1 MIIKFFHE
9 ERWYTTITH
18 WLFGDWI
25 LTCHAGGPDSIPGQ
39 CKEKN
44 FVQTPV
50 DFCFACT
57 QNIKIR
63 WTANTMW
70 LYIIILWTCYFI
82 LRACSFIGV
91 IRVTS
96 PIDINVPIKSLLA
109 LKKNGSF
116 VSLTGS
122 FFTNLNVYK
131 YEILLLRT
139 SLLQP

>member
-1 MIIKFFHE
+1 MKKDGIPPKRTGCSVIEFSPATREARIRFPASARKK
-9 ERWYTTITH
+9 I
-18 WLFGDWI
+18 LFK
-25 LTCHAGGPDSIPGQ
+25 LLS
-39 CKEKN
+39 N
-44 FVQTPV
+44 
-50 DFCFACT
+50 FCFACT

-63 WTANTMW
+63 WTANTKW
-70 LYIIILWTCYFI
+70 LYIVILWTCYFI
-82 LRACSFIGV
+82 LRTCSFIGV

-96 PIDINVPIKSLLA
+96 PIDSNVPIKSLLA

>member
-1 MIIKFFHE
+1 
-9 ERWYTTITH
+9 
-18 WLFGDWI
+18 
-25 LTCHAGGPDSIPGQ
+25 
-39 CKEKN
+39 
-44 FVQTPV
+44 
-50 DFCFACT
+50 
-57 QNIKIR
+57 
-63 WTANTMW
+63 MW
-70 LYIIILWTCYFI
+70 LNIIILWTCYFI

-122 FFTNLNVYK
+122 VFTNLNVYK